1 MKLIYTSAAIAALSL
16 PATNLLANNDI
27 ENIIVTGTR
36 MPSNLS
42 DSLSAV
48 TLLQRADIE
57 RYQASDLFELLSRVP
72 SASFVRNGGRGSSTS
87 FSLRGNQSDHSLFL
101 IDGVRIGSATTG
113 GASLASINL
122 ATVERIEI
130 IRGPKSNL
138 YGADAIGGVVN
149 IISRKTSD
157 PSVLN
162 IETSFGSNNT
172 SETTAVAGL
181 NGDRFNFTAAANVLH
196 TDGIDNTES
205 TDGVHG
211 DDDAYRNNSLALNL
225 RYQLSDSATLR
236 LSYNQNET
244 ESEYDNNCSVGSWPN
259 SSPVDCNIYT
269 VGQVDSLFAAV
280 DFEINEQWHSS
291 FQMGRTN
298 DKAKEAA
305 DNIDLST
312 TGSSGE
318 FNTQKT
324 EATWVNNIFLGDDH
338 SLTLG
343 LDYLRDEVTG
353 STTYDEATRD
363 NEAAFAQY
371 QIQLGAVDTNFGLRY
386 DDNEQFGDFTTASF
400 LAGMNLTDNLRLI
413 GSVSEGFK
421 APTFNDL
428 YYPGYGDPSFKPE
441 ESTNYEIGLNANVG
455 NALVTVA
462 VFNNQLQNLIQYN
475 SSSFQTD
482 QTAEAEITGIEFNV
496 DTEVAGWALS
506 LSGSVIDPENKSN
519 GKLLRRRAEQSMSF
533 DADYGFN
540 KVTVGFTLRS
550 ESNRFDDAANTV
562 RLGGY
567 TTSAIR
573 ASYRINDEWAVKAK
587 VDNLTDKEYVTAS
600 SFGLGNYRS
609 VGREVMFTVAYTPS
623 F

>member
-101 IDGVRIGSATTG
+101 NDGVRIGSATTG

-280 DFEINEQWHSS
+280 DLEINEQWHSS

-338 SLTLG
+338 TLTLG

-533 DADYGFN
+533 DADYGFD

>member
-280 DFEINEQWHSS
+280 DLEINEQWHSS

>member
-280 DFEINEQWHSS
+280 DLEINEQWHSS

-338 SLTLG
+338 TLTLG

>member
-101 IDGVRIGSATTG
+101 NDGVRIGSATTG

-338 SLTLG
+338 TLTLG

-533 DADYGFN
+533 DADYGFD

>member
-101 IDGVRIGSATTG
+101 NDGVRIGSATTG

-280 DFEINEQWHSS
+280 DLEINEQWHSS

-338 SLTLG
+338 TLTLG